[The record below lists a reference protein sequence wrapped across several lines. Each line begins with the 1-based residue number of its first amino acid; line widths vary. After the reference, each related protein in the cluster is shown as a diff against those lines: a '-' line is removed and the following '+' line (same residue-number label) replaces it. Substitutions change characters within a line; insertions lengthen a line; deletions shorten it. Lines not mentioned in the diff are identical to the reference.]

1 MARQVLGE
9 FYHLNGGMDD
19 KSDPIEI
26 PEWMFRDLENFIVQ
40 RNSIHTRNGY
50 KKEFSAALNSGEE
63 IQRVYQH
70 SKISDQTL
78 LDIYIAGGKIYSG
91 TPGTSFADITNSLSI
106 VNNRD
111 VKPVLITW
119 DGKLLGT
126 DNLNLP
132 FIFTDPSSTSNGI
145 VLNTSQG
152 APQKAATGV
161 AYKEHIIWFNLTDH
175 AGNVRPFSCVFSEP
189 FDPESYGTDNHL
201 DFGRDQAVKAALVH
215 GDWLLVFQERATSM
229 MWLESGSVDMPFRT
243 VTLDNNVGCP
253 TQDLAVNTEKG
264 TFFIGAPN
272 KGIYW
277 IENGQPREPKYI
289 SKPLETFFS
298 GVNWGRIKYGWAQE
312 LPEKNLVLF
321 GVPHGTG
328 QVQNNKI
335 VALNYDQWTLDADE
349 DPHPSYS
356 ILKGT
361 ANKPLSFN
369 TAAKVVDANNR
380 HRMLVGDYAGFGHKF
395 DEGPTD
401 DGEGITSSL
410 DSSFYDFGTK
420 GMEKLFLGLS
430 IDGKMDSEKTLTV
443 VYRTY
448 RSATSVSQSI
458 TGGVS
463 GSVFGTAVFGSSVFG
478 GNPFGS
484 IPASIK
490 GRGRFLDYTIRTT
503 ESFELHG
510 VTVYGDRLG
519 PFAT

>member
-26 PEWMFRDLENFIVQ
+26 PEWMFRDLVNFIVQ
-40 RNSIHTRNGY
+40 RNSIHTRGGY
-50 KKEFSAALNSGEE
+50 TKEFDTALASGEE
-63 IQRVYQH
+63 VQRVFQH
-70 SKISDQTL
+70 EKVSNQTL
-78 LDIYIAGGKIYSG
+78 LDIYIAGGLIYSG
-91 TPGTSFADITNSLSI
+91 TSGTSFTDITNGLSI
-106 VNNRD
+106 VNSRD

-132 FIFTDPSSTSNGI
+132 FLFTDPSNIANGV
-145 VLNTSQG
+145 VLDNDLG

-175 AGNVRPFSCVFSEP
+175 VGNIRPYSCVFSEP
-189 FDPESYGTDNHL
+189 FDPENYGTDNHL
-201 DFGRDQAVKAALVH
+201 DFNRDQAVRATVVH
-215 GDWLLVFQERATSM
+215 GDWIIVFQERSTSI
-229 MWLESGSVDMPFRT
+229 MWLASGSVDMPFQT
-243 VTLDNNVGCP
+243 LILDNNVGCP
-253 TQDLAVNTEKG
+253 AQDLSVNTEKG

-298 GVNWGRIKYGWAQE
+298 EVNWNRIKYGWAQE

-321 GVPHGTG
+321 GVPHGIG
-328 QVQNNKI
+328 QIQNNKI
-335 VALNYDQWTLDADE
+335 IALNYDQWTLDADE

-356 ILKGT
+356 VLEGT
-361 ANKPLSFN
+361 ATNPLSFN
-369 TAAKVVDANNR
+369 TAAKVVDSNSR
-380 HRMLVGDYAGFGHKF
+380 HRVLVGDYTGFGYKF
-395 DEGPTD
+395 DEGATD
-401 DGEGITSSL
+401 DGEGITASL
-410 DSSFYDFGTK
+410 ASPFYDFGTK
-420 GMEKLFLGLS
+420 GNEKLFLGLS
-430 IDGKMDSEKTLTV
+430 IDGKLDDEKTVTV

-448 RSATSVSQSI
+448 RSGASVSQSV
-458 TGGVS
+458 TGGAA
-463 GSVFGTAVFGSSVFG
+463 GSVFGVATFGSSAFG

-490 GRGRFLDYTIRTT
+490 GRGRFLDFTLRTS